1 VGQRRRSRECAL
13 QLLFQLDLTGEQA
26 QDVFPSFWTAQPS
39 AFEIKEFAERLV
51 LGVTARR
58 RGLDRVL
65 AGSSENWRIDRMAV
79 VDRNVLRMAVYEL
92 FFEPDTPAA
101 VVIDEAV
108 EVAKRFGGDESGAF
122 INGVLDAVRRLVER
136 GEVVAPPAD

>member
-13 QLLFQLDLTGEQA
+13 QLLFQLDLTGEKA
-26 QDVFPSFWTAQPS
+26 EDVFASFWAEQPS
-39 AFEIKEFAERLV
+39 AEEIQEFAERLV
-51 LGVTARR
+51 LGVAAHR

-65 AGSSENWRIDRMAV
+65 SGSSENWRIDRMAV

-92 FFEPDTPAA
+92 FFEPDTPPA

-122 INGVLDAVRRLVER
+122 INGVLDAVRRAVER
-136 GEVVAPPAD
+136 GEVTAPAAD

>member
-1 VGQRRRSRECAL
+1 VGHRRRSRECAL
-13 QLLFQLDLTGEQA
+13 QLLFQLDLTGEKA
-26 QDVFPSFWTAQPS
+26 QDVFASFWAAQPS
-39 AFEIKEFAERLV
+39 ASEIQEFAERLV
-51 LGVTARR
+51 LGVSAHR
-58 RGLDRVL
+58 RGLDGVL

-92 FFEPDTPAA
+92 FFEPDTPPA

-122 INGVLDAVRRLVER
+122 INGVLDAVRRAVEC
-136 GEVVAPPAD
+136 GEVAAPPAD